1 VDKRSISALVLCLF
15 IFLGWMWLSPK
26 IWPPPPPALPKKP
39 DPTVQATPKPPTP
52 PPDAVKPEAV
62 KPSPEPVNYA
72 EKPPIALAPSKS
84 LDVVL
89 TNKGAGIESVTVQH
103 PKERDKVKEL
113 EALKNQVPV
122 LRPFDKKIPHFAVR
136 HVGGTDA
143 IESLP
148 WELVEQKPDR
158 AEFKYRLRNG
168 VEITKVLVV
177 SPDRHTIDM
186 TLMLSNK
193 NPAPAGK
200 TEPDDVEMQI
210 DLVAVNGLDPDNPYR
225 YEQYLMGVA
234 SVSGDLIQKSLGEL
248 EKGESKLSDALK
260 MPEGVEKQNEIKE
273 IMEKYLRITSGRK
286 QWFGVKN
293 RFFVAAIQPDGAA
306 LDALDYYE
314 FRISSADITSAMGGH
329 HNITAT
335 ARTRPMRIGVA
346 PKVMQFKLLTGPLEE
361 EPLKDIPGLEVL
373 SHYIGGCFLGFV
385 IKPASAFILM
395 LLRFTGSLLHNMG
408 FGIIVTTLLIRLCL
422 FPLSLKSQRNALA
435 MQQLAP
441 KIQALKERYKD
452 DQQKYGVEQ
461 MRLFKENKVNPVAGC
476 LPVLIQMPIFIGM
489 YSVFEMAI
497 DLRHA
502 NFLAWIHDL
511 SQPDQLFGP
520 WKAVEIPLLITTL
533 SISSLNV
540 LPILMTITWFLQAF
554 YTPRSPDPQMA
565 QQQKMMMYMPII
577 FGLTCYGLASGLSL
591 YFLANSLL
599 SMGEQK
605 IIKKYI
611 LKIDKDGKPLATA
624 SKDDKKD

>member
-1 VDKRSISALVLCLF
+1 MDKRSISALVLCLF

-26 IWPPPPPALPKKP
+26 IWPPAPPAPPKKA
-39 DPTVQATPKPPTP
+39 DPSVQAPKPPTP
-52 PPDAVKPEAV
+52 PEGVKPEPA
-62 KPSPEPVNYA
+62 KPVPEPVQHA
-72 EKPPIALAPSKS
+72 EKPPIALAPSKY

-89 TNKGAGIESVTVQH
+89 TNKGAGVEVVTVQH

-113 EALKNQVPV
+113 EALKNQVAV
-122 LRPFDKKIPHFAVR
+122 LRPFDKKIPHFALR
-136 HVGGTDA
+136 LVGGTDA

-148 WELVEQKPDR
+148 WEIVDQKPDR

-168 VEITKVLVV
+168 VEITKVLVL

-193 NPAPAGK
+193 NPAAAGK
-200 TEPDDVEMQI
+200 TEPDDVEVQL
-210 DLVAVNGLDPDNPYR
+210 DLIAVNGLDPDNLYR

-234 SVSGDLIQKSLGEL
+234 SVDRNLLMKPLGEI
-248 EKGESKLSDALK
+248 EKGEGKLADALK
-260 MPEGVEKQNEIKE
+260 MPEGKDRDNEIQE
-273 IMEKYLRITSGRK
+273 VYNKYLRVPAPRS

-293 RFFVAAIQPDGAA
+293 RFFVAAVQPDGAA

-314 FRISSADITSAMGGH
+314 FRLSSADVTSAMGGH

-346 PKVMQFKLLTGPLEE
+346 PKVMQFKILTGPLEE

-373 SHYIGGCFLGFV
+373 SHYIGGCFLGFI

-395 LLRFTGSLLHNMG
+395 LLRFTGGLLHNMG

-422 FPLSLKSQRNALA
+422 FPLSLKSQRNALS

-511 SQPDQLFGP
+511 SQPDQLLGP

-565 QQQKMMMYMPII
+565 QQQKMMMWMPII

-611 LKIDKDGKPLATA
+611 LKIDKDGKPLGPS

>member
-1 VDKRSISALVLCLF
+1 VDKRSLLALVLCLV

-26 IWPPPPPALPKKP
+26 FFPPPPPAPPKKA
-39 DPTVQATPKPPTP
+39 DPTVPAPKPPV
-52 PPDAVKPEAV
+52 PPDGVKPEPV
-62 KPSPEPVNYA
+62 KPAPEAVHYA
-72 EKPPIALAPSKS
+72 EKPPIALAPSKY

-113 EALKNQVPV
+113 QALKNQVPV

-136 HVGGTDA
+136 QVGDADA

-148 WELVEQKPDR
+148 WEIVEQKPDR

-168 VEITKVLVV
+168 VEITKVLVL
-177 SPDRHTIDM
+177 SPDRHTIEM

-200 TEPDDVEMQI
+200 TEPDDVEMQL

-234 SVSGDLIQKSLGEL
+234 SVSGDLIMKSLGEL

-260 MPEGVEKQNEIKE
+260 MAEGKDRENEIKE
-273 IMEKYLRITSGRK
+273 IQEKYFRITSGRK

-293 RFFVAAIQPDGAA
+293 RFFVAAVQPDGAA

-314 FRISSADITSAMGGH
+314 FRLSSADVTSAMGGH

-335 ARTRPMRIGVA
+335 ARTRPLRIGVA

-373 SHYIGGCFLGFV
+373 SHYIGGCFLGFI

-520 WKAVEIPLLITTL
+520 WKAIEIPLLITTL

-611 LKIDKDGKPLATA
+611 LKIDKDGKPLAPA
-624 SKDDKKD
+624 SKDEKKD

>member
-26 IWPPPPPALPKKP
+26 IWPPPPPAPPKKP

>member
-1 VDKRSISALVLCLF
+1 MDKRSISALVLCLF